1 MALFDRLAES
11 RIEEALARGEL
22 DDLPGAGKPLDLD
35 DAALV
40 PDDVRAMLRVMK
52 NAGLVP
58 PEITDRREA
67 HALSETLA
75 RTDDDAARAVALRK
89 LRALELRIAAARPGA
104 SLDPAYRSR
113 VLARLR

>member
-11 RIEEALARGEL
+11 RIEEALARGDL
-22 DDLPGAGKPLDLD
+22 DDLPGAGRPLELGD
-35 DAALV
+35 DALV
-40 PDDVRAMLRVMK
+40 PEEVRAMLRVMK

-58 PEITDRREA
+58 PEIADRREA
-67 HALSETLA
+67 HELAETLA

-104 SLDPAYRSR
+104 TLAPAYRSR

>member
-1 MALFDRLAES
+1 LALFDRLAES
-11 RIEEALARGEL
+11 RIEEAVARGDL
-22 DDLPGAGKPLDLD
+22 DDLPGAGRPLDLD

-40 PDDVRAMLRVMK
+40 PEDVRAVLRVMK

-67 HALSETLA
+67 HELSEVLA
-75 RTDDDAARAVALRK
+75 SCGDDATRTAALRK

-104 SLDPAYRSR
+104 TLNPAYRSR

>member
-11 RIEEALARGEL
+11 RIEEALARGDL
-22 DDLPGAGKPLDLD
+22 DDLPGAGQPLELGD
-35 DAALV
+35 DSLV
-40 PDDVRAMLRVMK
+40 PEDVRAMLRVMK
-52 NAGLVP
+52 NAGIVP

-67 HALSETLA
+67 HELSEILA

-104 SLDPAYRSR
+104 TLDPAYRSR
-113 VLARLR
+113 VLAKLR

>member
-11 RIEEALARGEL
+11 RIEEAVARGDL
-22 DDLPGAGKPLDLD
+22 DDLPGAGRPLDLD
-35 DAALV
+35 DAPFV
-40 PDDVRAMLRVMK
+40 PEELRAMLRVMK

-58 PEITDRREA
+58 PEILDRRDAYEIA
-67 HALSETLA
+67 ETLA
-75 RTDDDAARAVALRK
+75 RCGDDAGRSTALRK

-104 SLDPAYRSR
+104 TLDPAYRSR

>member
-11 RIEEALARGEL
+11 RIEEALARGDL
-22 DDLPGAGKPLDLD
+22 DGLPGAGRPLDLD

-40 PDDVRAMLRVMK
+40 PEDVRAMLRVLK
-52 NAGLVP
+52 NAGVVP
-58 PEITDRREA
+58 PEITDRREV
-67 HALSETLA
+67 HEISEALA
-75 RTDDDAARAVALRK
+75 RCDDDAARVAALRK

-104 SLDPAYRSR
+104 VLDPAYRSR